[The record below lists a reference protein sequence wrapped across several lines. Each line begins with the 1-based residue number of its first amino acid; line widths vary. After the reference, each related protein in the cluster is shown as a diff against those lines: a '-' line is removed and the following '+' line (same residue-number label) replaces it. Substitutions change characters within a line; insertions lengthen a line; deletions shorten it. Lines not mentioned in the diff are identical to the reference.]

1 MGCSHA
7 FLCKQVFDFLLLSAG
22 TESTRSHNKLILFD
36 PLRKVVSNKIALIQ
50 GSSLKARSARG
61 SLILAAGSF
70 LERGM
75 GLVRTMIL
83 ARILA
88 PGDFGLMAIVMSVL
102 AVLSSVTDIGVQQ
115 SIIYHPEGNKKE
127 YLNIAWWIQ
136 VARAAGLFIAAFLI
150 APTICRFYDKP
161 ELLNLLRVSF
171 LVVIFSGFTSPCL
184 YLLDKEFR
192 FVKAL
197 CLMQGSSLLGTVVAI
212 ALAFYM
218 PSVWILVIAQLV
230 QTGVQCLLS
239 HILCPFRPI
248 LNIDLRYLKEFLKFG
263 QGMVGLSF
271 LTIIAMQTDVFVLG
285 KLVSSK
291 EVGIYALALSLA
303 QQPMFFFARTIGRVL
318 LPAFAEK
325 QNDKK
330 ALCSAV
336 VRIIRSILLFG
347 VPLLVVAAFGAK
359 IILSIVY
366 GARYSVAAVPFAL
379 LCFAMLFYVQAVVLS
394 QVYMGIGIPHLHRRY
409 VILLAG
415 LIICLIYPGI
425 KLFGL
430 TGAAGVLLFSHAI
443 AVFMQVVWM
452 KRVIGI
458 RFKDYIYCWWP
469 LSPSPIINSSAV

>member
-1 MGCSHA
+1 
-7 FLCKQVFDFLLLSAG
+7 
-22 TESTRSHNKLILFD
+22 LILFNK
-36 PLRKVVSNKIALIQ
+36 LRKAISNKIALIQ

-61 SLILAAGSF
+61 SLILATGSF
-70 LERGM
+70 FERGM

-102 AVLSSVTDIGVQQ
+102 AVLSSLTDIGVQQ
-115 SIIYHPEGNKKE
+115 SIIRHPEGNQKG
-127 YLNIAWWIQ
+127 YLNVAWWIQ

-150 APTICRFYDKP
+150 APTICRFYGKP

-171 LVVIFSGFTSPCL
+171 LVVIFGGFTSPCL

-212 ALAFYM
+212 ILAFYM
-218 PSVWILVIAQLV
+218 RSVWILVIAQLV
-230 QTGVQCLLS
+230 QSGAQCLLS
-239 HILCPFRPI
+239 HILCPFRPM
-248 LNIDLRYLKEFLKFG
+248 LEIDRRYFKDVLSFG
-263 QGMVGLSF
+263 RGMAGLSF
-271 LTIIAMQTDVFVLG
+271 LTIISMQTDVFVMG
-285 KLVSSK
+285 KLLTSK
-291 EVGIYALALSLA
+291 QVGMYALALSLA
-303 QQPMFFFARTIGRVL
+303 QQPMLLFARTIGRVL

-330 ALCSAV
+330 ALRSAL
-336 VRIIRSILLFG
+336 VRILKSILLFG
-347 VPLLVVAAFGAK
+347 VPLSVLAALGAK
-359 IILSIVY
+359 TILSVIY
-366 GARYSVAAVPFAL
+366 GAQYSVVAVPFAL

-394 QVYMGIGIPHLHRRY
+394 QIYMGIGMPHLQRRY

-430 TGAAGVLLFSHAI
+430 AGAAGVLLFSHCVAVLMQI
-443 AVFMQVVWM
+443 AWM
-452 KRVIGI
+452 RSVIGI
-458 RFKDYIYCWWP
+458 SFKDYIYCWWP
-469 LSPSPIINSSAV
+469 LHSKPTVNSNAG